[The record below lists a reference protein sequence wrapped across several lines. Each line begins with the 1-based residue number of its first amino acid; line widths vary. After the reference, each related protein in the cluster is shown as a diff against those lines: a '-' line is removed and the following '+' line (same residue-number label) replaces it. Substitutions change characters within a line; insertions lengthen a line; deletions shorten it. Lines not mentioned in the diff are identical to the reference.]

1 MKDQA
6 IMPGRPG
13 GNGTDRSSQDVNIIV
28 LLDLA
33 GDGNTH
39 LYKVENGDSTEL
51 SGSADFYGGSRN

>member
-1 MKDQA
+1 
-6 IMPGRPG
+6 MPGRPG